1 MSHLKLVAAKEMTV
15 SKSGINRFS
24 RIFQRTN
31 RGTDAETHVRFQ
43 PESMTGMVYS
53 RFMRLDPD
61 TCYDALLSRNRRFDG
76 WFFVG
81 VATTGVYC
89 RPVCPVKPPKAQNCS
104 YYPTAAAAEKAG
116 FRPCMRCRPELA
128 PGHGLL
134 DLSGNLADAAATL
147 IEDGFLNTHSV
158 DALAQRV
165 GVTERHLRRIFAAQ
179 FGVSPVEF
187 AQTHRLLMAKRLL
200 TDTALPVAVVAS
212 TAGFGSVR
220 RFNDLFRQ
228 RYGLNPLRLR
238 KGAGASADGDMT
250 FPLPYRPPF
259 AWADLMRFLAQR
271 QIDGVERIDAQGY
284 ARVVE
289 LPNRNDGG
297 RLTGWLSV
305 AHVPQRFAL
314 AVTVSPALTPVVPAV
329 LARVR
334 RLFDLDSRPDVIDAH
349 LGALASGSPGL
360 RVPGAFD
367 GLEIALRAIAG
378 ERLAA
383 AHAGAVLA
391 RIAERFGTKVEGAL
405 PGLTHALPS
414 SATLAALPPAA
425 LEALGLARETAQA
438 IVSLARAVA
447 DGMLAL
453 EPMAPLD
460 ATLAALRE
468 MAGFDE
474 RAVQY
479 VAMRAM
485 AWPNAFPA
493 DDALL
498 PARIERGE
506 PTERPRMSSS
516 APHAARWAPWR
527 AYAALHVWRL
537 QGDVLR

>member
-1 MSHLKLVAAKEMTV
+1 
-15 SKSGINRFS
+15 
-24 RIFQRTN
+24 
-31 RGTDAETHVRFQ
+31 
-43 PESMTGMVYS
+43 MVYS
-53 RFMRLDPD
+53 RRMRLDPD

-104 YYPTAAAAEKAG
+104 YYPSAAAAEKAG

-147 IEDGFLNTHSV
+147 IDDGFLNAHSV
-158 DALAQRV
+158 DALARRV
-165 GVTERHLRRIFAAQ
+165 GVTERHLRRIFGAQ

-187 AQTHRLLMAKRLL
+187 AQTQRLLMAKRLL

-238 KGAGASADGDMT
+238 KGAGAAADGDMT

-271 QIDGVERIDAQGY
+271 QIDGVERIDAQRY
-284 ARVVE
+284 ARIVD
-289 LPNRNDGG
+289 LPDRNHNR
-297 RLTGWLSV
+297 RVAGWLSV

-314 AVTVSPALTPVVPAV
+314 SVTVSPALTPVVPAV

-349 LGALASGSPGL
+349 LGDLASGSPGL

-367 GLEIALRAIAG
+367 GLEIAIRAIVG
-378 ERLAA
+378 EQLASA
-383 AHAGAVLA
+383 QADTPLLA
-391 RIAERFGTKVEGAL
+391 RLAERFGTSVDGAP
-405 PGLTHALPS
+405 PGLAHALPCA
-414 SATLAALPPAA
+414 ATLAALPPSA
-425 LEALGLARETAQA
+425 LETVGVERDTARA
-438 IVSLARAVA
+438 IVSVARAVD
-447 DGMLAL
+447 DGTLAL

-460 ATLAALRE
+460 ATLAALR
-468 MAGFDE
+468 ALPGFDE

-493 DDALL
+493 DDAWL
-498 PARIERGE
+498 PARTEPARG
-506 PTERPRMSSS
+506 PSC
-516 APHAARWAPWR
+516 APHASARWAPWR
-527 AYAALHVWRL
+527 AYAALHGWRL
-537 QGDVLR
+537 HGDVAR

>member
-1 MSHLKLVAAKEMTV
+1 MA
-15 SKSGINRFS
+15 
-24 RIFQRTN
+24 
-31 RGTDAETHVRFQ
+31 
-43 PESMTGMVYS
+43 GMVYS

-147 IEDGFLNTHSV
+147 IEDGFLNEHSI

-391 RIAERFGTKVEGAL
+391 RIAERFGTSLEGAP

-414 SATLAALPPAA
+414 AATLAALPPAA
-425 LEALGLARETAQA
+425 LEELGLARETAQA

-460 ATLAALRE
+460 ATLAALRA
-468 MAGFDE
+468 MPGFDE

-498 PARIERGE
+498 PARTERVEHIEHI
-506 PTERPRMSSS
+506 ERPRTSSS

>member
-1 MSHLKLVAAKEMTV
+1 
-15 SKSGINRFS
+15 
-24 RIFQRTN
+24 
-31 RGTDAETHVRFQ
+31 
-43 PESMTGMVYS
+43 
-53 RFMRLDPD
+53 MRLDPD

-89 RPVCPVKPPKAQNCS
+89 RPVCPVKPPKARNCS

-147 IEDGFLNTHSV
+147 IEDGFLNAHSV

-165 GVTERHLRRIFAAQ
+165 GVTERHLRRIFGAQ

-220 RFNDLFRQ
+220 RFNDLFLQ

-238 KGAGASADGDMT
+238 KGARAPADGDMT

-289 LPNRNDGG
+289 LPDRHGKPGHG
-297 RLTGWLSV
+297 RVTGWVSV
-305 AHVPQRFAL
+305 THVPQRFAL

-329 LARVR
+329 LAR
-334 RLFDLDSRPDVIDAH
+334 
-349 LGALASGSPGL
+349 
-360 RVPGAFD
+360 
-367 GLEIALRAIAG
+367 
-378 ERLAA
+378 
-383 AHAGAVLA
+383 
-391 RIAERFGTKVEGAL
+391 IAERFGTAAQGAP
-405 PGLTHALPS
+405 PGLTHALPCA
-414 SATLAALPPAA
+414 ATLAALPPAA
-425 LEALGLARETAQA
+425 LETLGIARVAAAA
-438 IVSLARAVA
+438 IVSLARAVD
-447 DGMLAL
+447 DGTLAL

-460 ATLAALRE
+460 ATLAALRA
-468 MAGFDE
+468 MPGFDE

-485 AWPNAFPA
+485 AWPNAFPV
-493 DDALL
+493 DDAWL
-498 PARIERGE
+498 PARAERARV
-506 PTERPRMSSS
+506 PSSV
-516 APHAARWAPWR
+516 PHAARWAPWR

-537 QGDVLR
+537 HGDVVR

>member
-1 MSHLKLVAAKEMTV
+1 MSHLKFVAAKETTV
-15 SKSGINRFS
+15 SQRGINRFS
-24 RIFQRTN
+24 PIFQCAN
-31 RGTDAETHVRFQ
+31 WGTATGPHVRFQ
-43 PESMTGMVYS
+43 PESVTGMVYS

-147 IEDGFLNTHSV
+147 IEDGFLNAHSV

-289 LPNRNDGG
+289 LPNRNHGG
-297 RLTGWLSV
+297 RVTGWLSI

-383 AHAGAVLA
+383 AQAGTVLA
-391 RIAERFGTKVEGAL
+391 RIAERFGTKVDSAP
-405 PGLTHALPS
+405 PGLMHALPS
-414 SATLAALPPAA
+414 ATMLAALPPAA
-425 LEALGLARETAQA
+425 LEALGIARETAQA
-438 IVSLARAVA
+438 IMSLARAVA

-460 ATLAALRE
+460 ATLAALRT
-468 MAGFDE
+468 MPGFDE

-498 PARIERGE
+498 PARTEHVEPAER
-506 PTERPRMSSS
+506 TRMPSS

-537 QGDVLR
+537 HGDVSR

>member
-1 MSHLKLVAAKEMTV
+1 
-15 SKSGINRFS
+15 
-24 RIFQRTN
+24 
-31 RGTDAETHVRFQ
+31 
-43 PESMTGMVYS
+43 MVYS
-53 RFMRLDPD
+53 RRMHLDPD

-134 DLSGNLADAAATL
+134 DLSGNLADAAAML
-147 IEDGFLNTHSV
+147 IEDGFLNAHSV

-165 GVTERHLRRIFAAQ
+165 GVTERHLRRIFGAQ

-271 QIDGVERIDAQGY
+271 QIDGVERIDACGY

-289 LPNRNDGG
+289 LPNRNGDGNG
-297 RLTGWLSV
+297 RVTGWLSV

-349 LGALASGSPGL
+349 LGELASGSPGL

-367 GLEIALRAIAG
+367 GLEIAIRAIAG

-383 AHAGAVLA
+383 AQAGTPLPA
-391 RIAERFGTKVEGAL
+391 RIAARFGTSVEDAP
-405 PGLTHALPS
+405 PGLARALPS
-414 SATLAALPPAA
+414 AATLAALPLAA
-425 LEALGLARETAQA
+425 LEVLGIARETAQA
-438 IVSLARAVA
+438 IVSLARAVD
-447 DGMLAL
+447 DGTLAL
-453 EPMAPLD
+453 EPTAPLD
-460 ATLAALRE
+460 ATLAALRA
-468 MAGFDE
+468 MPGFDE

-498 PARIERGE
+498 PAR
-506 PTERPRMSSS
+506 TERARMPSS

-537 QGDVLR
+537 HGDVLR

>member
-1 MSHLKLVAAKEMTV
+1 
-15 SKSGINRFS
+15 
-24 RIFQRTN
+24 
-31 RGTDAETHVRFQ
+31 
-43 PESMTGMVYS
+43 MVYS

-89 RPVCPVKPPKAQNCS
+89 RPVCPVKPPKAGNCS

-134 DLSGNLADAAATL
+134 DLSGNLADAAAAL
-147 IEDGFLNTHSV
+147 IENDFLNEHSV
-158 DALAQRV
+158 DALARRV

-238 KGAGASADGDMT
+238 KGAGASANGDMT

-289 LPNRNDGG
+289 LPGRNNHGAG
-297 RLTGWLSV
+297 RVTGWLSV

-314 AVTVSPALTPVVPAV
+314 AVTVSPAL
-329 LARVR
+329 
-334 RLFDLDSRPDVIDAH
+334 
-349 LGALASGSPGL
+349 
-360 RVPGAFD
+360 
-367 GLEIALRAIAG
+367 
-378 ERLAA
+378 
-383 AHAGAVLA
+383 
-391 RIAERFGTKVEGAL
+391 
-405 PGLTHALPS
+405 
-414 SATLAALPPAA
+414 
-425 LEALGLARETAQA
+425 
-438 IVSLARAVA
+438 
-447 DGMLAL
+447 
-453 EPMAPLD
+453 
-460 ATLAALRE
+460 
-468 MAGFDE
+468 
-474 RAVQY
+474 
-479 VAMRAM
+479 
-485 AWPNAFPA
+485 
-493 DDALL
+493 
-498 PARIERGE
+498 
-506 PTERPRMSSS
+506 
-516 APHAARWAPWR
+516 
-527 AYAALHVWRL
+527 
-537 QGDVLR
+537 

>member
-1 MSHLKLVAAKEMTV
+1 
-15 SKSGINRFS
+15 
-24 RIFQRTN
+24 
-31 RGTDAETHVRFQ
+31 
-43 PESMTGMVYS
+43 MVYS
-53 RFMRLDPD
+53 RLMRLDPD

-89 RPVCPVKPPKAQNCS
+89 RPVCPVKPPKARNCS

-147 IEDGFLNTHSV
+147 IDDGFLNAHSV
-158 DALAQRV
+158 DALARRV
-165 GVTERHLRRIFAAQ
+165 GVTERHLRRIFGAQ

-187 AQTHRLLMAKRLL
+187 AQTQRLLMAKRLL

-238 KGAGASADGDMT
+238 KGKGAGASADGDMT

-271 QIDGVERIDAQGY
+271 QIDGVERIDAQRY
-284 ARVVE
+284 ARIVD
-289 LPNRNDGG
+289 LPDRNGGG
-297 RLTGWLSV
+297 RVAGWLSV

-349 LGALASGSPGL
+349 LGDLASGSPGL

-367 GLEIALRAIAG
+367 GLEIAIRALAG
-378 ERLAA
+378 EQLAA
-383 AHAGAVLA
+383 AQVDTPLLA
-391 RIAERFGTKVEGAL
+391 RLAKRFGTLVDGAP
-405 PGLTHALPS
+405 PGLTHALPCA
-414 SATLAALPPAA
+414 ATLATLPPSA
-425 LEALGLARETAQA
+425 LETIGIERDTARA
-438 IVSLARAVA
+438 IVSLARAVD
-447 DGMLAL
+447 DGALAL

-460 ATLAALRE
+460 ATLAALR
-468 MAGFDE
+468 ALPGFDE

-493 DDALL
+493 DDAWL
-498 PARIERGE
+498 PARTE
-506 PTERPRMSSS
+506 PAGLPSP

-537 QGDVLR
+537 HGDVLR

>member
-1 MSHLKLVAAKEMTV
+1 
-15 SKSGINRFS
+15 
-24 RIFQRTN
+24 
-31 RGTDAETHVRFQ
+31 
-43 PESMTGMVYS
+43 MVYS

-81 VATTGVYC
+81 VSTTGVYC
-89 RPVCPVKPPKAQNCS
+89 RPVCPVKPPKARNCR

-147 IEDGFLNTHSV
+147 IEDGFLNLHSV

-220 RFNDLFRQ
+220 RCNDLFRQ

-238 KGAGASADGDMT
+238 KGAGPSADGDMT

-271 QIDGVERIDAQGY
+271 QIDGVERIDAQRY

-289 LPNRNDGG
+289 LPNPNPNRDSGTG
-297 RLTGWLSV
+297 RVTGWLSV

-349 LGALASGSPGL
+349 LGELASGSPGL

-367 GLEIALRAIAG
+367 GLEIAIRAIAG
-378 ERLAA
+378 EQLAA
-383 AHAGAVLA
+383 AQASAVLA
-391 RIAERFGTKVEGAL
+391 RIAERFGTPVDGAP

-414 SATLAALPPAA
+414 AATLAALPPAA
-425 LEALGLARETAQA
+425 LDALGIAREAAQA

-447 DGMLAL
+447 DGTLAL

-460 ATLAALRE
+460 ATLAALR
-468 MAGFDE
+468 ALPGFDE

-493 DDALL
+493 DDGLL
-498 PARIERGE
+498 PAR
-506 PTERPRMSSS
+506 TERARVPSS

-537 QGDVLR
+537 HGEISR

>member
-1 MSHLKLVAAKEMTV
+1 MSHLKFVAAKETTV
-15 SKSGINRFS
+15 SQRGINRFS
-24 RIFQRTN
+24 RIFQCAN
-31 RGTDAETHVRFQ
+31 WGTATGPHVRFQ
-43 PESMTGMVYS
+43 PESVTGMVYS

-147 IEDGFLNTHSV
+147 IEDGFLNAHSV

-200 TDTALPVAVVAS
+200 TDTVLPVAVVAS

-289 LPNRNDGG
+289 LPNRNHGG
-297 RLTGWLSV
+297 RVTGWLSV

-383 AHAGAVLA
+383 AHAGAILA
-391 RIAERFGTKVEGAL
+391 RIAERFGTTVDSAP
-405 PGLTHALPS
+405 PGLMHALPS
-414 SATLAALPPAA
+414 AATLAALPPAA
-425 LEALGLARETAQA
+425 LEALGIARETAQA
-438 IVSLARAVA
+438 IMSLARAVA

-460 ATLAALRE
+460 ATLAALRT
-468 MAGFDE
+468 MPGFDE

-498 PARIERGE
+498 PARTEHVEPAER
-506 PTERPRMSSS
+506 TRMPSS

-537 QGDVLR
+537 HGDVSR

>member
-1 MSHLKLVAAKEMTV
+1 
-15 SKSGINRFS
+15 
-24 RIFQRTN
+24 
-31 RGTDAETHVRFQ
+31 
-43 PESMTGMVYS
+43 MVYS
-53 RFMRLDPD
+53 RPMRLDPD

-147 IEDGFLNTHSV
+147 IDDGFLNAHSV
-158 DALAQRV
+158 AALARRV
-165 GVTERHLRRIFAAQ
+165 GVTERHLRRIFSAQ

-187 AQTHRLLMAKRLL
+187 AQTQRLLMAKRLL

-271 QIDGVERIDAQGY
+271 QIDGVERIDARGY
-284 ARVVE
+284 ARIVE
-289 LPNRNDGG
+289 LPNRHDGG
-297 RLTGWLSV
+297 RVAGWLSV

-349 LGALASGSPGL
+349 LGDLASGSPGL

-367 GLEIALRAIAG
+367 GLEIAIRAIAG
-378 ERLAA
+378 EQLAA
-383 AHAGAVLA
+383 AQADTPLLA
-391 RIAERFGTKVEGAL
+391 RIAERFGRSVDGAP
-405 PGLTHALPS
+405 PGLTHALPCA
-414 SATLAALPPAA
+414 ATLAALPPSA
-425 LEALGLARETAQA
+425 LETIGIERDMAHA
-438 IVSLARAVA
+438 IVSLARAVD
-447 DGMLAL
+447 DGTLAL

-460 ATLAALRE
+460 ATLATLRALP
-468 MAGFDE
+468 GFDE

-498 PARIERGE
+498 PARAARTDRTRV
-506 PTERPRMSSS
+506 PSS

-537 QGDVLR
+537 HGDGLR

>member
-1 MSHLKLVAAKEMTV
+1 MSHLKFVAAKETTV
-15 SKSGINRFS
+15 SQPGINRFS
-24 RIFQRTN
+24 RIFQRAGA
-31 RGTDAETHVRFQ
+31 RAAADTHVRFQ
-43 PESMTGMVYS
+43 PESIAGMVYS

-89 RPVCPVKPPKAQNCS
+89 RPVCPVKPPKAGNCS

-134 DLSGNLADAAATL
+134 DLPGNLADAAAAL
-147 IEDGFLNTHSV
+147 IENDFLNEHSV
-158 DALAQRV
+158 DALARRV

-238 KGAGASADGDMT
+238 KGAGASANGDMT

-289 LPNRNDGG
+289 LPGRNNHGAG
-297 RLTGWLSV
+297 RVTGWLSV

-349 LGALASGSPGL
+349 LGELADGSPGL

-367 GLEIALRAIAG
+367 GLEMAIRAIAG
-378 ERLAA
+378 ERLEAVQ
-383 AHAGAVLA
+383 AGAMLA
-391 RIAERFGTKVEGAL
+391 RVAERFGTSLESAP

-414 SATLAALPPAA
+414 AATLAAAPPAA
-425 LEALGLARETAQA
+425 LEAIGFTREAAQA

-447 DGMLAL
+447 DGALAL

-460 ATLAALRE
+460 ATLAVLRA
-468 MAGFDE
+468 MRGFDE

-498 PARIERGE
+498 PARADRA
-506 PTERPRMSSS
+506 RMPSST
-516 APHAARWAPWR
+516 PHAARWAPWR

-537 QGDVLR
+537 HGEVLQ

>member
-1 MSHLKLVAAKEMTV
+1 
-15 SKSGINRFS
+15 
-24 RIFQRTN
+24 
-31 RGTDAETHVRFQ
+31 
-43 PESMTGMVYS
+43 
-53 RFMRLDPD
+53 MRLDPD

-134 DLSGNLADAAATL
+134 DLSGTLADAAAAL
-147 IEDGFLNTHSV
+147 IENGFLNERSV

-238 KGAGASADGDMT
+238 KGAGAAAGGDMT

-259 AWADLMRFLAQR
+259 AWPELMRFLAQR
-271 QIDGVERIDAQGY
+271 QIGGVERIDADGY
-284 ARVVE
+284 ARTVA
-289 LPNRNDGG
+289 LPHGNGHV
-297 RLTGWLSV
+297 TGWLSV
-305 AHVPQRFAL
+305 THVPHRFAL

-349 LGALASGSPGL
+349 LGELAAGSPGL

-367 GLEIALRAIAG
+367 GLEIAIRAIAG
-378 ERLAA
+378 EQLATTQ
-383 AHAGAVLA
+383 AGAVPA
-391 RIAERFGTKVEGAL
+391 RVAERFGTPMPADRAP
-405 PGLTHALPS
+405 PGLTHAFPS
-414 SATLAALPPAA
+414 AGTLTDTPPAA
-425 LEALGLARETAQA
+425 LEAIGVTRDAAQA

-447 DGMLAL
+447 AGTLAL

-460 ATLAALRE
+460 ATLAALR
-468 MAGFDE
+468 ALPGFDE

-479 VAMRAM
+479 IAMRAM
-485 AWPNAFPA
+485 GWPNAFPA
-493 DDALL
+493 DDAWLA
-498 PARIERGE
+498 PRAAD
-506 PTERPRMSSS
+506 RPRIASSAPS

-537 QGDVLR
+537 HGETSR

>member
-1 MSHLKLVAAKEMTV
+1 
-15 SKSGINRFS
+15 
-24 RIFQRTN
+24 
-31 RGTDAETHVRFQ
+31 
-43 PESMTGMVYS
+43 MVYS
-53 RFMRLDPD
+53 RRMRLDPD

-81 VATTGVYC
+81 VSTTGVYC

-134 DLSGNLADAAATL
+134 DLSGNLAAAAAIL
-147 IEDGFLNTHSV
+147 IEDGFLNEHSV

-238 KGAGASADGDMT
+238 KGAGAAAGSDMT

-259 AWADLMRFLAQR
+259 AWPELMRFLAQR
-271 QIDGVERIDAQGY
+271 QIDGVERVDAHGY
-284 ARVVE
+284 ARVVA
-289 LPNRNDGG
+289 LPNGNGHV
-297 RLTGWLSV
+297 TGWLSV
-305 AHVPQRFAL
+305 AHAPQRFAL
-314 AVTVSPALTPVVPAV
+314 AVTVSPTLTPVVPAV

-349 LGALASGSPGL
+349 LGELAEGTPGL

-367 GLEIALRAIAG
+367 GLEIAIRAIAG
-378 ERLAA
+378 EHLAA
-383 AHAGAVLA
+383 TQASAVLT
-391 RIAERFGTKVEGAL
+391 RVAERFGTPVDNAP

-414 SATLAALPPAA
+414 AATLAVLPPAA
-425 LEALGLARETAQA
+425 LEAIGVTRDAARA

-447 DGMLAL
+447 DGTLAL

-460 ATLAALRE
+460 ATLAALR
-468 MAGFDE
+468 ALPGFDE

-493 DDALL
+493 DDAWLA
-498 PARIERGE
+498 PRIAA
-506 PTERPRMSSS
+506 ERPRIASS
-516 APHAARWAPWR
+516 APHAAHWAPWR

-537 QGDVLR
+537 HGEASR

>member
-1 MSHLKLVAAKEMTV
+1 
-15 SKSGINRFS
+15 
-24 RIFQRTN
+24 
-31 RGTDAETHVRFQ
+31 
-43 PESMTGMVYS
+43 MVYS
-53 RFMRLDPD
+53 RRMRLDPD

-81 VATTGVYC
+81 VSTTGVYC
-89 RPVCPVKPPKAQNCS
+89 RPVCPVKPPKARNCS

-116 FRPCMRCRPELA
+116 FRPCLRCRPELA

-147 IEDGFLNTHSV
+147 IENGFLNEHGV

-200 TDTALPVAVVAS
+200 TDTSLPVAVVAS

-238 KGAGASADGDMT
+238 KGAGASAGGDMT

-259 AWADLMRFLAQR
+259 AWAELMRFLAQR
-271 QIDGVERIDAQGY
+271 QIDGVERVDAHGY
-284 ARVVE
+284 ARAVA
-289 LPNRNDGG
+289 LPNGQRNGHVA
-297 RLTGWLSV
+297 GWLSV
-305 AHVPQRFAL
+305 THVPQRFAL

-349 LGALASGSPGL
+349 LGELARGLPGL

-367 GLEIALRAIAG
+367 GLEIAIRAIAG
-378 ERLAA
+378 EHLAA
-383 AHAGAVLA
+383 TPAAAVLA
-391 RIAERFGTKVEGAL
+391 RIAERFGTPVPADHG
-405 PGLTHALPS
+405 PRGLTHALPS
-414 SATLAALPPAA
+414 ADTLAGVPPAA
-425 LEALGLARETAQA
+425 LEAVGVARDAAHA

-447 DGMLAL
+447 DGTLAL

-460 ATLAALRE
+460 ATLAALR
-468 MAGFDE
+468 ALPGFDE
-474 RAVQY
+474 REVQY

-493 DDALL
+493 DDAWFARRAANAEN
-498 PARIERGE
+498 ARIA
-506 PTERPRMSSS
+506 SS

-537 QGDVLR
+537 HGEVLR

>member
-1 MSHLKLVAAKEMTV
+1 
-15 SKSGINRFS
+15 
-24 RIFQRTN
+24 
-31 RGTDAETHVRFQ
+31 
-43 PESMTGMVYS
+43 MVYS
-53 RFMRLDPD
+53 RCMRLDPD
-61 TCYDALLSRNRRFDG
+61 ICYDALLSRNRRFDG

-81 VATTGVYC
+81 VSTTGVYC

-134 DLSGNLADAAATL
+134 DLSGNLADAAAAL
-147 IEDGFLNTHSV
+147 IENGFLNEHGI
-158 DALAQRV
+158 DALARRV

-187 AQTHRLLMAKRLL
+187 AQTQRLLMAKRLL

-228 RYGLNPLRLR
+228 RYGLNPLRVR
-238 KGAGASADGDMT
+238 KGAGAAAGGDMT

-259 AWADLMRFLAQR
+259 AWGELMRFLAQR
-271 QIDGVERIDAQGY
+271 QIVGVERIDAHGY
-284 ARVVE
+284 ARAVA
-289 LPNRNDGG
+289 LPNGERNGQV
-297 RLTGWLSV
+297 TGWLSV
-305 AHVPQRFAL
+305 THVPQRFAL

-349 LGALASGSPGL
+349 LGELADGTPGL

-367 GLEIALRAIAG
+367 GLEIAVRAIAG
-378 ERLAA
+378 EHLAA
-383 AHAGAVLA
+383 TDGGAALA
-391 RIAERFGTKVEGAL
+391 RVAERFGMPISADGAP
-405 PGLTHALPS
+405 PGLTHALP
-414 SATLAALPPAA
+414 AADTLADTPPAA
-425 LEALGLARETAQA
+425 LEAIGVTRAAAHA

-447 DGMLAL
+447 DGTLVL

-460 ATLAALRE
+460 ATLAALR
-468 MAGFDE
+468 ALPGFDE

-493 DDALL
+493 DEAWF
-498 PARIERGE
+498 ARRAANA
-506 PTERPRMSSS
+506 ERPRIASSE
-516 APHAARWAPWR
+516 PHAARWAPWR

-537 QGDVLR
+537 QGEVLR

>member
-1 MSHLKLVAAKEMTV
+1 
-15 SKSGINRFS
+15 
-24 RIFQRTN
+24 
-31 RGTDAETHVRFQ
+31 
-43 PESMTGMVYS
+43 MVYS

-147 IEDGFLNTHSV
+147 IEDGFLNAHSI

-289 LPNRNDGG
+289 LPNRNNGG
-297 RLTGWLSV
+297 RVTGWLSV

-383 AHAGAVLA
+383 AHAGAVLS
-391 RIAERFGTKVEGAL
+391 RIAERFGTKVEGAP
-405 PGLTHALPS
+405 PGLMHALPS
-414 SATLAALPPAA
+414 AATLAALPPAA
-425 LEALGLARETAQA
+425 LEALGIARETAQV
-438 IVSLARAVA
+438 IVSLAHAVA

-460 ATLAALRE
+460 ATLAALRT
-468 MAGFDE
+468 MPGFDE

-498 PARIERGE
+498 PARTEHVEPAER
-506 PTERPRMSSS
+506 TRMPSS

-537 QGDVLR
+537 QGDVSR

>member
-1 MSHLKLVAAKEMTV
+1 
-15 SKSGINRFS
+15 
-24 RIFQRTN
+24 
-31 RGTDAETHVRFQ
+31 
-43 PESMTGMVYS
+43 MVYS
-53 RFMRLDPD
+53 RLMHLDPD

-81 VATTGVYC
+81 VSTTGVYC
-89 RPVCPVKPPKAQNCS
+89 RPVCPVKPPKARNCS

-134 DLSGNLADAAATL
+134 DLSGNLADAGASL
-147 IEDGFLNTHSV
+147 IEDGFLNEHSV
-158 DALAQRV
+158 DALARRV
-165 GVTERHLRRIFAAQ
+165 GVTERHLRRIFATQ

-238 KGAGASADGDMT
+238 KGAGASANGDMT

-259 AWADLMRFLAQR
+259 AWPELMRFLAQR
-271 QIDGVERIDAQGY
+271 QIDGVERIDAHGY
-284 ARVVE
+284 ARVVA
-289 LPNRNDGG
+289 LPNGHGDAQV
-297 RLTGWLSV
+297 TGWLSV
-305 AHVPQRFAL
+305 THVPQRFAL

-329 LARVR
+329 LARVQ

-349 LGALASGSPGL
+349 LGELADGSPGL

-367 GLEIALRAIAG
+367 GLEIAMRAIAG
-378 ERLAA
+378 ERLAQTQ
-383 AHAGAVLA
+383 AGAVLA
-391 RIAERFGTKVEGAL
+391 RVAERFGTPVDHA
-405 PGLTHALPS
+405 PQGLTHALPS
-414 SATLAALPPAA
+414 AATLATVPPAA
-425 LEALGLARETAQA
+425 LEAIGVTRDAARA

-447 DGMLAL
+447 DGTLAL

-460 ATLAALRE
+460 ATLDALR
-468 MAGFDE
+468 ALPGFDE

-493 DDALL
+493 DDAWLA
-498 PARIERGE
+498 PRAAAA
-506 PTERPRMSSS
+506 ERPRSIASS
-516 APHAARWAPWR
+516 APHASRWAPWR

-537 QGDVLR
+537 HGDASR

>member
-1 MSHLKLVAAKEMTV
+1 M
-15 SKSGINRFS
+15 G
-24 RIFQRTN
+24 
-31 RGTDAETHVRFQ
+31 
-43 PESMTGMVYS
+43 YS
-53 RFMRLDPD
+53 RPMRLDPD
-61 TCYDALLSRNRRFDG
+61 TCYDALLARNRRFDG

-89 RPVCPVKPPKAQNCS
+89 RPVCPVKPPKARNCS

-147 IEDGFLNTHSV
+147 IEDGFLNAHGV

-165 GVTERHLRRIFAAQ
+165 GVTERHLRRIFGAQ

-200 TDTALPVAVVAS
+200 TDTALPLAVVAS

-238 KGAGASADGDMT
+238 KGAGAAAGDMT

-259 AWADLMRFLAQR
+259 AWDELMRFLAQR
-271 QIDGVERIDAQGY
+271 QIDGVERIDARGY
-284 ARVVE
+284 ARAVAM
-289 LPNRNDGG
+289 PNRNDGG
-297 RLTGWLSV
+297 RVTGWLSV

-349 LGALASGSPGL
+349 LGELAHGSPGL

-367 GLEIALRAIAG
+367 GLEIAIRAIAG
-378 ERLAA
+378 ERLTAA
-383 AHAGAVLA
+383 DACTGTPVPA
-391 RIAERFGTKVEGAL
+391 RLAERFGASVEGAP
-405 PGLTHALPS
+405 PGLAHALPCA
-414 SATLAALPPAA
+414 ATLAALPPAA
-425 LEALGLARETAQA
+425 LETIGIPRETARA
-438 IVSLARAVA
+438 IVSLARAVD
-447 DGMLAL
+447 DGTLAL

-460 ATLAALRE
+460 ATLAALRA
-468 MAGFDE
+468 MPGFDE

-485 AWPNAFPA
+485 AWPNAFPS
-493 DDALL
+493 DDTWL
-498 PARIERGE
+498 PARNERATL
-506 PTERPRMSSS
+506 PSS

-537 QGDVLR
+537 QGDAAR

>member
-1 MSHLKLVAAKEMTV
+1 
-15 SKSGINRFS
+15 
-24 RIFQRTN
+24 
-31 RGTDAETHVRFQ
+31 
-43 PESMTGMVYS
+43 MVYS

-128 PGHGLL
+128 PGHGML

-147 IEDGFLNTHSV
+147 IEDGFLNEYSV

-289 LPNRNDGG
+289 LPNRNGDSSNG
-297 RLTGWLSV
+297 RVTGWLSV

-329 LARVR
+329 LTRVR

-378 ERLAA
+378 EQLAA
-383 AHAGAVLA
+383 AHASTVPA
-391 RIAERFGTKVEGAL
+391 RIAERFGTSLEGAP
-405 PGLTHALPS
+405 PGLTHALPCA
-414 SATLAALPPAA
+414 ATLAALPPAA
-425 LEALGLARETAQA
+425 LEALGIARETAQA

-447 DGMLAL
+447 DGTLAL

-460 ATLAALRE
+460 ATLAALRA
-468 MAGFDE
+468 MPGFGE

-493 DDALL
+493 DDAWLS
-498 PARIERGE
+498 ARTEL
-506 PTERPRMSSS
+506 TERTERTCTPSS

-537 QGDVLR
+537 HGDTLR

>member
-1 MSHLKLVAAKEMTV
+1 
-15 SKSGINRFS
+15 
-24 RIFQRTN
+24 
-31 RGTDAETHVRFQ
+31 
-43 PESMTGMVYS
+43 MVYIA
-53 RFMRLDPD
+53 RMHLDPD

-81 VATTGVYC
+81 VSTTGVYC
-89 RPVCPVKPPKAQNCS
+89 RPVCPVKPPKARNCRYFPS
-104 YYPTAAAAEKAG
+104 AATAEKAG

-134 DLSGNLADAAATL
+134 DLSGSLADAAATL
-147 IEDGFLNTHSV
+147 IEDGFLNDHGV
-158 DALAQRV
+158 DGLARRV
-165 GVTERHLRRIFAAQ
+165 GVTERHLRRIFGAQ

-200 TDTALPVAVVAS
+200 TDTTLPVAVVAS

-220 RFNDLFRQ
+220 RFNDLFLQ

-238 KGAGASADGDMT
+238 KSAAAGMPAGGDMT

-259 AWADLMRFLAQR
+259 AWDELMRFLAQR
-271 QIDGVERIDAQGY
+271 QIAGVERVDAHGY

-289 LPNRNDGG
+289 LPRGGNRCV
-297 RLTGWLSV
+297 TGWLSI

-314 AVTVSPALTPVVPAV
+314 AVTVSPAVTPVVPAV

-349 LGALASGSPGL
+349 LGALADGSPGL

-367 GLEIALRAIAG
+367 GLEIALRAIVG

-383 AHAGAVLA
+383 TQAAGGLA
-391 RIAERFGTKVEGAL
+391 RIAERFGSEVEHAP
-405 PGLTHALPS
+405 PGLTHTLPS
-414 SATLAALPPAA
+414 AATLAALPPAA
-425 LEALGLARETAQA
+425 LEAIGMTRETARA
-438 IVSLARAVA
+438 IVSLASAVA
-447 DGMLAL
+447 EGTLAL

-460 ATLAALRE
+460 AALAALR
-468 MAGFDE
+468 ALPGFDE

-493 DDALL
+493 DDAWLA
-498 PARIERGE
+498 ARVDS
-506 PTERPRMSSS
+506 TEHPDRTPMPSA

-527 AYAALHVWRL
+527 AYAALHAWRL
-537 QGDVLR
+537 HGDGLR

>member
-1 MSHLKLVAAKEMTV
+1 
-15 SKSGINRFS
+15 
-24 RIFQRTN
+24 
-31 RGTDAETHVRFQ
+31 
-43 PESMTGMVYS
+43 MVYS
-53 RFMRLDPD
+53 RLMRLDPD

-104 YYPTAAAAEKAG
+104 YYPSAAAAEKAG

-134 DLSGNLADAAATL
+134 DLSGTLADAAATL

-165 GVTERHLRRIFAAQ
+165 GVTERHLRRIFGAQ

-220 RFNDLFRQ
+220 RFNDLFLQ

-238 KGAGASADGDMT
+238 KGARASADGDMT

-259 AWADLMRFLAQR
+259 AWDDLMRFLSQR

-289 LPNRNDGG
+289 LPNRDGRTQADNG
-297 RLTGWLSV
+297 RVAGWLSV

-314 AVTVSPALTPVVPAV
+314 AVTVSPSLTPVVPAV

-349 LGALASGSPGL
+349 LGELASGSPGL

-367 GLEIALRAIAG
+367 GVEIAIRAIAG

-383 AHAGAVLA
+383 THAGTPVLA
-391 RIAERFGTKVEGAL
+391 RIAERFGTAIEGAP

-414 SATLAALPPAA
+414 AATLAALPPSA
-425 LEALGLARETAQA
+425 LEAIGIARATARA
-438 IVSLARAVA
+438 IVSLARAVY
-447 DGMLAL
+447 DGTLSL

-460 ATLAALRE
+460 TTLDALR
-468 MAGFDE
+468 ALPGFDE
-474 RAVQY
+474 HAVQY

-493 DDALL
+493 DDAWL
-498 PARIERGE
+498 PAR
-506 PTERPRMSSS
+506 TERARVPSS

-537 QGDVLR
+537 HGDVLR

>member
-1 MSHLKLVAAKEMTV
+1 LAAQKETTV
-15 SKSGINRFS
+15 SQIGINRFS
-24 RIFQRTN
+24 GIFPRAK
-31 RGTDAETHVRFQ
+31 RGHDASPRADTQVRFQ
-43 PESMTGMVYS
+43 PESAATMVYS
-53 RFMRLDPD
+53 RRMRLDPD
-61 TCYDALLSRNRRFDG
+61 TCYAALLSRNRRFDG

-89 RPVCPVKPPKAQNCS
+89 RPVCPVKPPKARNCS
-104 YYPTAAAAEKAG
+104 YYASAAAAEKAG

-147 IEDGFLNTHSV
+147 IEDGFLNERSV
-158 DALAQRV
+158 NALAQRV

-220 RFNDLFRQ
+220 RLNDLFRQ

-238 KGAGASADGDMT
+238 KGAGAAGGGDMT

-259 AWADLMRFLAQR
+259 AWPELMRFLAQR

-284 ARVVE
+284 ARVVA
-289 LPNRNDGG
+289 LPNGSG
-297 RLTGWLSV
+297 HVTGWLSV
-305 AHVPQRFAL
+305 THVPQRFAL

-349 LGALASGSPGL
+349 LGALAHGSPGL

-367 GLEIALRAIAG
+367 GLEIAIRALAG
-378 ERLAA
+378 EHLAA
-383 AHAGAVLA
+383 THAGPVLT
-391 RIAERFGTKVEGAL
+391 RVAERFGTPVADAA

-414 SATLAALPPAA
+414 AAILAVAPPVA
-425 LEALGLARETAQA
+425 LEAIGVTREAARA
-438 IVSLARAVA
+438 IVSLARVVA
-447 DGMLAL
+447 DGTLAL

-460 ATLAALRE
+460 ATLAALR
-468 MAGFDE
+468 ALSGFDE

-493 DDALL
+493 DDAWLA
-498 PARIERGE
+498 PRVAA
-506 PTERPRMSSS
+506 ERPRIASS
-516 APHAARWAPWR
+516 APDAARWAPWR

-537 QGDVLR
+537 HGEASR

>member
-1 MSHLKLVAAKEMTV
+1 
-15 SKSGINRFS
+15 
-24 RIFQRTN
+24 
-31 RGTDAETHVRFQ
+31 
-43 PESMTGMVYS
+43 MVYS
-53 RFMRLDPD
+53 RRMRLDPD

-81 VATTGVYC
+81 VSTTGVYC
-89 RPVCPVKPPKAQNCS
+89 RPVCPVKPPKAQNCR

-147 IEDGFLNTHSV
+147 IEDGFLNEHGV
-158 DALAQRV
+158 DALARRV

-238 KGAGASADGDMT
+238 KGAGAAAGGDMT

-259 AWADLMRFLAQR
+259 AWAELMRFLAQR
-271 QIDGVERIDAQGY
+271 QIDGVERIDANGY
-284 ARVVE
+284 ARVVA
-289 LPNRNDGG
+289 LPNGQGG
-297 RLTGWLSV
+297 GEVTGWLSV
-305 AHVPQRFAL
+305 THVPQRFAL

-349 LGALASGSPGL
+349 LGELAHGSPGL

-367 GLEIALRAIAG
+367 GLEIAIRAIAG
-378 ERLAA
+378 EQLAATHAAARLAR
-383 AHAGAVLA
+383 V
-391 RIAERFGTKVEGAL
+391 AERFGTPVGHAP
-405 PGLTHALPS
+405 PGLAHALPS
-414 SATLAALPPAA
+414 AATLACAPPTAF
-425 LEALGLARETAQA
+425 EALGIARDAARA

-447 DGMLAL
+447 DGTLAL

-460 ATLAALRE
+460 ATLAALRA
-468 MAGFDE
+468 MPGFDE

-485 AWPNAFPA
+485 GWPNAFPA
-493 DDALL
+493 DDAWL
-498 PARIERGE
+498 PAARADRSRI
-506 PTERPRMSSS
+506 PST

-537 QGDVLR
+537 HGEASR

>member
-1 MSHLKLVAAKEMTV
+1 
-15 SKSGINRFS
+15 
-24 RIFQRTN
+24 
-31 RGTDAETHVRFQ
+31 
-43 PESMTGMVYS
+43 MVYS
-53 RFMRLDPD
+53 HRMRLDPD

-81 VATTGVYC
+81 VSTTGVYC
-89 RPVCPVKPPKAQNCS
+89 RPVCPVKPPKARNCR
-104 YYPTAAAAEKAG
+104 YFPTAAAAEKAG

-134 DLSGNLADAAATL
+134 DLPGNLADAAATL
-147 IEDGFLNTHSV
+147 IEDGFLNAHPV
-158 DALAQRV
+158 DALARRV
-165 GVTERHLRRIFAAQ
+165 GVTERHLRRIFAVR

-238 KGAGASADGDMT
+238 KGAGAAAGGDMT

-259 AWADLMRFLAQR
+259 AWPDLMRFLAQR
-271 QIDGVERIDAQGY
+271 RIDGVERIDAAGY
-284 ARVVE
+284 ARVVA
-289 LPNRNDGG
+289 LPGPRGGG
-297 RLTGWLSV
+297 RATGWVSV

-349 LGALASGSPGL
+349 LGELADGSPGL

-367 GLEIALRAIAG
+367 GLEIALRALAG
-378 ERLAA
+378 EHLAA
-383 AHAGAVLA
+383 AQAGSVLA
-391 RIAERFGTKVEGAL
+391 RLAECFGTRVDGAP

-414 SATLAALPPAA
+414 APTLAGLPPAA
-425 LEALGLARETAQA
+425 LRETGMTRDAAQA
-438 IVSLARAVA
+438 IVALARAVA
-447 DGMLAL
+447 DGALAL

-460 ATLAALRE
+460 ATLAALR
-468 MAGFDE
+468 ALPGFDE

-498 PARIERGE
+498 PACTGR
-506 PTERPRMSSS
+506 PTPTLLSS
-516 APHAARWAPWR
+516 APHATRWAPWR

-537 QGDVLR
+537 HGDTLQ

>member
-1 MSHLKLVAAKEMTV
+1 MSHLKFIAAKETTV
-15 SKSGINRFS
+15 SQPGINRFS
-24 RIFQRTN
+24 RIFQRA
-31 RGTDAETHVRFQ
+31 GGHAATDTHVRFQ
-43 PESMTGMVYS
+43 PESIAGMVYS

-89 RPVCPVKPPKAQNCS
+89 RPVCPVKPPKAGNCS
-104 YYPTAAAAEKAG
+104 YYPSAAAAEKAG

-134 DLSGNLADAAATL
+134 DLSGNLADAAAAL
-147 IEDGFLNTHSV
+147 IENDFLNEHSV
-158 DALAQRV
+158 DALARRV

-179 FGVSPVEF
+179 FGVSPIEF

-238 KGAGASADGDMT
+238 KGAGASANGDMT

-289 LPNRNDGG
+289 LPGRNNHGAG
-297 RLTGWLSV
+297 RVTGWLSV

-349 LGALASGSPGL
+349 LGELADGSPGL

-367 GLEIALRAIAG
+367 GLEMAIRAIAG
-378 ERLAA
+378 ERLEAVQ
-383 AHAGAVLA
+383 AGAMLA
-391 RIAERFGTKVEGAL
+391 RVAERFGTSLESAP

-414 SATLAALPPAA
+414 AATLAALPPAA
-425 LEALGLARETAQA
+425 LETIGFTHEAAQA

-447 DGMLAL
+447 DGALAL

-460 ATLAALRE
+460 ATLAALRA
-468 MAGFDE
+468 MRGFDE

-498 PARIERGE
+498 PARTDRAHM
-506 PTERPRMSSS
+506 PSST
-516 APHAARWAPWR
+516 PHAARWAPWR

-537 QGDVLR
+537 HGEVLQ

>member
-1 MSHLKLVAAKEMTV
+1 
-15 SKSGINRFS
+15 
-24 RIFQRTN
+24 
-31 RGTDAETHVRFQ
+31 
-43 PESMTGMVYS
+43 MVYS
-53 RFMRLDPD
+53 RPMRLDPD

-89 RPVCPVKPPKAQNCS
+89 RPVCPVKPPKARNCS
-104 YYPTAAAAEKAG
+104 YYPSAAAAEKAG

-147 IEDGFLNTHSV
+147 IDDGFLNAHSV
-158 DALAQRV
+158 DALARRV
-165 GVTERHLRRIFAAQ
+165 GVTERHLRRIFGVQ

-187 AQTHRLLMAKRLL
+187 AQTQRLLMAKRLL
-200 TDTALPVAVVAS
+200 TDTALPVAIVAS

-238 KGAGASADGDMT
+238 KGAGASADGDMA

-271 QIDGVERIDAQGY
+271 QIDGVERIDAQRY
-284 ARVVE
+284 ARVVD
-289 LPNRNDGG
+289 LPARNGG
-297 RLTGWLSV
+297 RRVAGWLSV

-349 LGALASGSPGL
+349 LGDLASGAPGL
-360 RVPGAFD
+360 RAPGAFD
-367 GLEIALRAIAG
+367 GLEIAIRAIAG
-378 ERLAA
+378 EQLAA
-383 AHAGAVLA
+383 AQVDTPLLA
-391 RIAERFGTKVEGAL
+391 RVAKRFGTPVDGAP
-405 PGLTHALPS
+405 PGLTHALPCA
-414 SATLAALPPAA
+414 ATLAMLPPSA
-425 LEALGLARETAQA
+425 LETIGIERDTARAL
-438 IVSLARAVA
+438 VSLARAVD
-447 DGMLAL
+447 DGTLVL

-460 ATLAALRE
+460 ATLAALR
-468 MAGFDE
+468 ALPGFDE

-493 DDALL
+493 DDAWL
-498 PARIERGE
+498 PAR
-506 PTERPRMSSS
+506 TESAGPPSST
-516 APHAARWAPWR
+516 PHAARWAPWR
-527 AYAALHVWRL
+527 AYAALHAWRL
-537 QGDVLR
+537 HGEMSR

>member
-1 MSHLKLVAAKEMTV
+1 
-15 SKSGINRFS
+15 
-24 RIFQRTN
+24 
-31 RGTDAETHVRFQ
+31 
-43 PESMTGMVYS
+43 MVYS
-53 RFMRLDPD
+53 RLMRLDPD

-89 RPVCPVKPPKAQNCS
+89 RPVCPVKPPKARNCS

-147 IEDGFLNTHSV
+147 IDDGFLNAHSV
-158 DALAQRV
+158 DALARRV
-165 GVTERHLRRIFAAQ
+165 GVTERHLRRIFGAQ

-187 AQTHRLLMAKRLL
+187 AQTQRLLMAKRLL

-238 KGAGASADGDMT
+238 KGKGAGASADGDMT

-271 QIDGVERIDAQGY
+271 QIDGVERIDAQRY
-284 ARVVE
+284 ARIVD
-289 LPNRNDGG
+289 LPDRNGGG
-297 RLTGWLSV
+297 RVAGWLSV

-314 AVTVSPALTPVVPAV
+314 AVTVSHALTPVVPAV

-349 LGALASGSPGL
+349 LGDLASGSPGL

-367 GLEIALRAIAG
+367 GLEIAIRALAG
-378 ERLAA
+378 EQLAA
-383 AHAGAVLA
+383 AQVDTPLLA
-391 RIAERFGTKVEGAL
+391 RVAKRFGTPVDGAP
-405 PGLTHALPS
+405 PGLTHALPCA
-414 SATLAALPPAA
+414 ATLTTLPPSA
-425 LEALGLARETAQA
+425 LETIGIERDTACA
-438 IVSLARAVA
+438 IVSLARAVD
-447 DGMLAL
+447 DGTLAL

-460 ATLAALRE
+460 ATLAALR
-468 MAGFDE
+468 ALPGFDE

-493 DDALL
+493 DDAWL
-498 PARIERGE
+498 PARTE
-506 PTERPRMSSS
+506 PAGAPPS

-537 QGDVLR
+537 HGDVLR

>member
-1 MSHLKLVAAKEMTV
+1 MSHLKFIAAKETTV
-15 SKSGINRFS
+15 SQPGINRFS
-24 RIFQRTN
+24 RIFQRAGG
-31 RGTDAETHVRFQ
+31 RAATDTHVRFQ
-43 PESMTGMVYS
+43 PESIAGMVYS

-89 RPVCPVKPPKAQNCS
+89 RPVCPVKPPKAGNCS

-134 DLSGNLADAAATL
+134 DLSGNLADAAAAL
-147 IEDGFLNTHSV
+147 IENDFLNEHSV
-158 DALAQRV
+158 DALARRV

-238 KGAGASADGDMT
+238 KGAGASANGDMT

-271 QIDGVERIDAQGY
+271 QIGGVERIDAQGY

-289 LPNRNDGG
+289 LPGRNNHGAG
-297 RLTGWLSV
+297 RVTGWLSV

-349 LGALASGSPGL
+349 LGELADGSPGL

-367 GLEIALRAIAG
+367 GLEMAIRAIAG
-378 ERLAA
+378 ERLEAVQ
-383 AHAGAVLA
+383 AGTMLA
-391 RIAERFGTKVEGAL
+391 RVAERFGTSLESAP

-414 SATLAALPPAA
+414 AATLAAAPPAA
-425 LEALGLARETAQA
+425 LETIGFSHEAALA

-447 DGMLAL
+447 DGALAL

-460 ATLAALRE
+460 ATLVVLRA
-468 MAGFDE
+468 MRAMRGFDE

-498 PARIERGE
+498 PARADRA
-506 PTERPRMSSS
+506 RMPSST
-516 APHAARWAPWR
+516 PHAARWAPWR

-537 QGDVLR
+537 HGEVLQ